1 MGGVGIVEMFTM
13 IIKLIIIIILLTGCA
28 VTSDSPG
35 IGYWKDT
42 YPSNI
47 SEWQCIEPFTPHI
60 NKEC

>member
-1 MGGVGIVEMFTM
+1 M